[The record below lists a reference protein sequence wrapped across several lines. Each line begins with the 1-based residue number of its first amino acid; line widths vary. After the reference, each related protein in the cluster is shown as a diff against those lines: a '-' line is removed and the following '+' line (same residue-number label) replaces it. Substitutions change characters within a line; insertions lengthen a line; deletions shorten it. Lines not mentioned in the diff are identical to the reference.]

1 MENHLCLGRAR
12 KTALDGQMMK
22 EAVTWHRPA
31 PAFRAGQ
38 RGAGRSRVALSNQ
51 LTGNKHCGLFVMRLE

>member
-1 MENHLCLGRAR
+1 MENHSCLGRAR

-31 PAFRAGQ
+31 PALEPGSAVLAG
-38 RGAGRSRVALSNQ
+38 AVWLSAISSQEINTVDY
-51 LTGNKHCGLFVMRLE
+51 L